1 MSTKVKQVIEE
12 IKELSA
18 QERAL
23 VAHCLISSLENK
35 QDEDVENAWGKLA
48 EKRLKELDTGSVQA
62 KSWSEIKKGIKG

>member
-1 MSTKVKQVIEE
+1 MSTKIKQVIEE

-35 QDEDVENAWGKLA
+35 HDEDVENAWGALA
-48 EKRLKELDTGSVQA
+48 EERLKELETGSVQA
-62 KSWSEIKKGIKG
+62 KSWSEIRKGIKG